1 MFHGVSL
8 TLEHIIFHEIFM
20 RIVSV
25 PDHCLS
31 FYFVTTSP
39 KIIPFRQTVICLL
52 IEATSGQNLSLGV
65 CDQVGLKP
73 AWTDIAS
80 QCMRCRDSRMEYNPQ

>member
-1 MFHGVSL
+1 MFRGVSL

-20 RIVSV
+20 KIVSV
-25 PDHCLS
+25 SDHCLS

-39 KIIPFRQTVICLL
+39 EIIPFRQTVNFLICLL
-52 IEATSGQNLSLGV
+52 IGAMSGENLSLGV
-65 CDQVGLKP
+65 CDQVGLRP

-80 QCMRCRDSRMEYNPQ
+80 QCMK